1 MRYTTTR
8 TTTTIGSP
16 DGLQNEN
23 VVGMDRGTAVSA
35 GNVVDRRLYDRG
47 TKGWLVVLVGFLVQ
61 TLIFAVRGNLRDE
74 WTSSGL
80 REAEKDMWDWV
91 RWSMFLA
98 GPFAAFIIRRI
109 GTMFS
114 MLVAAFFSVAACLIA
129 QHAMEVASL
138 PVVCGILLGMG
149 FGIAFISCY
158 AVLLDYFRRYLGLA
172 AVIVTVGCGV
182 GEVLGP
188 YIYRGLP
195 NYYVPENHTGGYA
208 SAWSNKQVLNAGL
221 LLNFIVAA
229 CMFQPRTV
237 TGLSYKLNTWGL
249 FGYNVLG
256 IVNFVAFLL
265 HLLLMSWGVI
275 MLVLAANYIK
285 TSGKDLDYVG
295 YNMSNTTAA
304 PSSGMAGERD
314 AFFDWNGNARSTLGA
329 IGFAILA
336 GQLLAIP
343 FKFFS
348 EPVGLYA
355 GASILLGVFQ
365 LFMVLGNTREGFLT
379 LATGAGLMQGFLTCL
394 FVPTL
399 GHIVGYGSLVSAL
412 GFTGFVQG
420 IGTLIG
426 GIILRNVFDRNQA
439 DNVKPEHILILG
451 GCFVFIAGCI
461 MVCVAYKNHRD
472 HPEQLV
478 LDNVNVDE
486 HGHLTRRFFS
496 KTR

>member
-47 TKGWLVVLVGFLVQ
+47 AKGWLVVLVGFLVQ

-74 WTSSGL
+74 WTRSGL

-98 GPFAAFIIRRI
+98 GEWLFLLKFRRFLFRCITVTHSFPLTGPFAAFIIRRI

-138 PVVCGILLGMG
+138 PVVCGILLGKLPQFILLIGILPRSLTIEPFSIGMG

-195 NYYVPENHTGGYA
+195 NYYGK
-208 SAWSNKQVLNAGL
+208 SRSSS
-221 LLNFIVAA
+221 
-229 CMFQPRTV
+229 QPRTE
-237 TGLSYKLNTWGL
+237 LSSLKFRKTPTTIVL
-249 FGYNVLG
+249 FVL
-256 IVNFVAFLL
+256 
-265 HLLLMSWGVI
+265 
-275 MLVLAANYIK
+275 Y
-285 TSGKDLDYVG
+285 
-295 YNMSNTTAA
+295 
-304 PSSGMAGERD
+304 
-314 AFFDWNGNARSTLGA
+314 
-329 IGFAILA
+329 
-336 GQLLAIP
+336 
-343 FKFFS
+343 
-348 EPVGLYA
+348 
-355 GASILLGVFQ
+355 
-365 LFMVLGNTREGFLT
+365 
-379 LATGAGLMQGFLTCL
+379 LAT
-394 FVPTL
+394 
-399 GHIVGYGSLVSAL
+399 
-412 GFTGFVQG
+412 
-420 IGTLIG
+420 
-426 GIILRNVFDRNQA
+426 
-439 DNVKPEHILILG
+439 
-451 GCFVFIAGCI
+451 
-461 MVCVAYKNHRD
+461 
-472 HPEQLV
+472 
-478 LDNVNVDE
+478 
-486 HGHLTRRFFS
+486 
-496 KTR
+496 